1 MLKMSDLALANQ
13 RLLIREDLNVP
24 IAGGQ
29 VRSVARIR
37 ACLPTLRTALDAGA
51 RVMVMSHLGRPQEGV
66 PDAAHSLAPVA
77 QALAAELGRDV
88 PLIDNWLDGVDVAP
102 GEIVLCENVRFN
114 IGEKANDDELARRM
128 AALCDVFVMD
138 AFGTAHRAQASTE
151 GVARYAP
158 AACAGP
164 LLSAEVDALTAALDT
179 PRRPL
184 IIIVG
189 GAKVSSK
196 LTLLQSLARV
206 ADGLI
211 VGGGIANTFLAAAGH
226 AVGASLHEPD
236 LIESAR
242 SIHTDIEARG
252 GRLPLPIDVVTAT
265 EVAPE
270 AQPEIR
276 PIDRVEADEMIV
288 DVGPQTRAMFEH
300 LLANAGTIV
309 WNGPVG
315 VFEIEQFGDGT
326 RALASAIAGSDA
338 FSVAGGG
345 DTLAAIEKYGIESQL
360 SYISTGGGAFLEFLE
375 GKTLPAIAV
384 LQERAQ

>member
-1 MLKMSDLALANQ
+1 
-13 RLLIREDLNVP
+13 
-24 IAGGQ
+24 
-29 VRSVARIR
+29 
-37 ACLPTLRTALDAGA
+37 
-51 RVMVMSHLGRPQEGV
+51 
-66 PDAAHSLAPVA
+66 
-77 QALAAELGRDV
+77 
-88 PLIDNWLDGVDVAP
+88 
-102 GEIVLCENVRFN
+102 
-114 IGEKANDDELARRM
+114 
-128 AALCDVFVMD
+128 
-138 AFGTAHRAQASTE
+138 
-151 GVARYAP
+151 
-158 AACAGP
+158 
-164 LLSAEVDALTAALDT
+164 
-179 PRRPL
+179 
-184 IIIVG
+184 VG

-252 GRLPLPIDVVTAT
+252 GRLQLPIDVVTAT

-270 AQPEIR
+270 AQPEMR
-276 PIDRVEADEMIV
+276 SLERVEADGMIV

-300 LLANAGTIV
+300 LLSNAGTIV

-360 SYISTGGGAFLEFLE
+360 SYISTGGGAFLEFLA